1 MSYNYSTNIEV
12 YMILNAL
19 FRTPLKEAPEGLQ
32 ANYIEGDLVIIM
44 DDNVWV
50 KNRERD
56 GDNNY
61 SLAVYTPAFVRINPT
76 LFKKVDNIDRL

>member
-1 MSYNYSTNIEV
+1 MNYSTNIEV
-12 YMILNAL
+12 YKLLNAL

-32 ANYIEGDLVIIM
+32 ANYIEGDLIIIM
-44 DDNVWV
+44 DNCVWV

-61 SLAVYTPAFVRINPT
+61 SLAIYGPEFVRINPT
-76 LFKKVDNIDRL
+76 LFQKVDNIDRL